1 MPSSCFIQK
10 LSLYYITLCHIF
22 CSIISLL
29 ITQYPRLYLVSHW
42 ENLKKKIVNFHTQT
56 NILQLSNL
64 VACADASSGC
74 DVKCKF
80 SNIHT
85 GYCNKSSVCCSR
97 MRMCFFMIKIVY
109 GVCLIQTLGVV
120 DEREQQNLIKSSN
133 IYL

>member
-1 MPSSCFIQK
+1 MFHSKAILVLHNIVPHFLFYHFLTYYSIPTSISSKPLRKF
-10 LSLYYITLCHIF
+10 
-22 CSIISLL
+22 
-29 ITQYPRLYLVSHW
+29 
-42 ENLKKKIVNFHTQT
+42 KKKIVNFHTQT

-120 DEREQQNLIKSSN
+120 DEREQQNLIKSSD